1 MVSQPFSDA
10 ESERFRSLLLM
21 AAVSPYD
28 GERSNAIAAAERM
41 ATRHGMTLEEAAAG
55 GGPMP
60 SAPDTDFSEDEAKLA
75 AFVHLMDYQISV
87 DKARRDSA
95 LQAAKERGLDD
106 NSEKSR
112 PLRRLAHAFG
122 LRRRRVEPISHAK
135 TLLKETTL
143 TFREISSITGL
154 DIYQVVS
161 LKLKMRTP

>member
-21 AAVSPYD
+21 AAVSPFE

-60 SAPDTDFSEDEAKLA
+60 SAPPADLSEDEAKLG

-87 DKARRDSA
+87 AKARRNAA
-95 LQAAKERGLDD
+95 LQAAKKRGLDD
-106 NSEKSR
+106 NSRRSK
-112 PLRRLAHAFG
+112 PLHHLTRAFTV
-122 LRRRRVEPISHAK
+122 RRRRVEPISHAR
-135 TLLKETTL
+135 TLLKETAL

-154 DIYQVVS
+154 NIYQVVS
-161 LKLKMRTP
+161 LKLKMRIS